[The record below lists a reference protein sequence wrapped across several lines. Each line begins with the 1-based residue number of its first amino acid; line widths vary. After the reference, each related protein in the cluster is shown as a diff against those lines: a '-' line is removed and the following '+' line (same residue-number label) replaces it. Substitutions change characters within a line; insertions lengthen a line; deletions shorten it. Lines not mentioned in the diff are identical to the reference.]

1 MPEVT
6 FVELAARCR
15 FLSRLDA
22 PVRDRLAAGA
32 HLATFERGRVLFI
45 DQEVPDSV
53 YVIVRGLVRIF
64 KTELDGAETTVRV
77 VGDTDMFGELAVV
90 EGSTRTASAIALRPT
105 VAYRLP
111 ATLLTAELPPPGSI
125 AGALL
130 NTLVD
135 VVRSNTAALAVER
148 SQRLESAVARALTD
162 DPDVL
167 RRISQGELAS
177 LLGVSRQSVNQ
188 TLRSWER
195 EGLIERRDG
204 HMQLTNLDT
213 LRQRYLVG

>member
-1 MPEVT
+1 MPEGT
-6 FVELAARCR
+6 FVELAPRCR
-15 FLSRLDA
+15 VLSLLDA
-22 PVRDRLAAGA
+22 PALDRLAAGA

-45 DQEVPDSV
+45 DLEVPDSV
-53 YVIVRGLVRIF
+53 YVVVRGLVRIF

-77 VGDTDMFGELAVV
+77 IGDAEMFGELAVV
-90 EGSTRTASAIALRPT
+90 EGATRTASAITLRPT
-105 VAYRLP
+105 IAYRLP
-111 ATLLTAELPPPGSI
+111 AALLGAELPPPGSV
-125 AGALL
+125 ARALL
-130 NTLVD
+130 STFFD
-135 VVRSNTAALAVER
+135 VVRSNTSSLAVER

-167 RRISQGELAS
+167 RRISQGELAA

-188 TLRSWER
+188 TLRTWER

-204 HMQLTNLDT
+204 HMRVTGLDT

>member
-1 MPEVT
+1 M
-6 FVELAARCR
+6 
-15 FLSRLDA
+15 
-22 PVRDRLAAGA
+22 
-32 HLATFERGRVLFI
+32 LFI
-45 DQEVPDSV
+45 DAEMPDAI
-53 YVIVRGLVRIF
+53 YVVIRGLVRIF

-77 VGDTDMFGELAVV
+77 VGDAQLFGELAVV
-90 EGSTRTASAIALRPT
+90 DGGKRTASAITLRPT
-105 VAYRLP
+105 IAYRMP
-111 ATLLTAELPPPGSI
+111 AALLEAELPPKGSV
-125 AGALL
+125 ARALL
-130 NTLVD
+130 TTLVD
-135 VVRSNTAALAVER
+135 LVRTNTASLAVER

-195 EGLIERRDG
+195 EGLIERTEG
-204 HMQLTNLDT
+204 HMRLTGLDT